1 MAKKSR
7 RLRRR
12 RWTGAKDYDWPWP
25 ATFSFSAGVA
35 NCRETN
41 SFVETPVEDV
51 AVSESHAQAHDARL
65 PYRFTGNTDLCVF
78 TWKKVD
84 TKRVPNTESETRPSV
99 TSSNRFL
106 SRPPVEWGTKMAGQH
121 PGRWRNWVRLTT
133 GQEFLTS

>member
-12 RWTGAKDYDWPWP
+12 RWTGAKDYDWPWLV
-25 ATFSFSAGVA
+25 TFSFSAGVA
-35 NCRETN
+35 NCRERN
-41 SFVETPVEDV
+41 SFVETAVEDV
-51 AVSESHAQAHDARL
+51 AVNTHSTRHG
-65 PYRFTGNTDLCVF
+65 YRFTVNTDLCVF

-84 TKRVPNTESETRPSV
+84 TKRVPDSESETRPSV

-121 PGRWRNWVRLTT
+121 PRRCANWVRPST
-133 GQEFLTS
+133 GQELLTS